1 MAHCMENNFDF
12 PAERLKKLEA
22 CLEERGSA
30 KISELAADLRV
41 SESTIRR
48 DLDSLVKCGRIER
61 THGGAIWIRHSSS
74 YDLYTDKVQ
83 VNIAAKRR
91 IGAACAELVR
101 DGDSLFLDSGT
112 TTFQIAQALQDR
124 KNLTVFTYDLAIAT
138 MVSFDP
144 TTTVVVTGGVKRE
157 DYNVVTGPI
166 AEDFISRIRFG
177 TLFLSADAIDPEFGV
192 SNTHLP
198 EAYTKSKLFAAA
210 ERVVLAAD
218 SSKYGKVA
226 MARVC
231 SFDQLH
237 SVVTD
242 SGLEPEMR
250 RQMQTLVKDL
260 RVV

>member
-1 MAHCMENNFDF
+1 MAHCMENNLDF

-22 CLEERGSA
+22 LLEERGSA

-48 DLDSLVKCGRIER
+48 DLDTLVKFGRIER

-74 YDLYTDKVQ
+74 YELYADKVL
-83 VNIAAKRR
+83 VNLEAKRR
-91 IGAACAELVR
+91 IGAACAEMIE

-112 TTFQIAQALQDR
+112 TTFQVAQALKSR

-144 TTTVVVTGGVKRE
+144 STTVVVTGGVKRE
-157 DYNVVTGPI
+157 DYNVVSGTM
-166 AEDFISRIRFG
+166 AEDFISRIHFG

-198 EAYTKSKLFAAA
+198 EVFIKSRLCAAA
-210 ERVVLAAD
+210 DRVVLAAD

-226 MARVC
+226 MAKVC
-231 SFDQLH
+231 SFDQLAAI
-237 SVVTD
+237 VCD
-242 SGLEPEMR
+242 SGLEPEMQ
-250 RQMQTLVKDL
+250 RQLQGLVKDL